1 MKDKV
6 IKTNANEDKELLDI
20 LLDEENVDPIILF
33 DESGKRVAFQQIAII
48 PMAAEIYCV
57 LKPIDEMEGIAED
70 EALVFRVDEKGGVPV
85 LVVETD
91 EPTAH
96 KVFEE
101 YYNLVDE
108 QS

>member
-1 MKDKV
+1 MKHEINNK
-6 IKTNANEDKELLDI
+6 NEDKELLDI
-20 LLDEENVDPIILF
+20 LLDEDNVDPIILF
-33 DESGKRVAFQQIAII
+33 DDTGKRVAFEQVAII
-48 PMAAEIYCV
+48 PMGIEIYCV
-57 LKPIDEMEGIAED
+57 LKPLDEMEGVADD
-70 EALVFRVDEKGGVPV
+70 EALVFRVDEKDGAAV

-96 KVFEE
+96 RVFEE

>member
-1 MKDKV
+1 MKHEINNK
-6 IKTNANEDKELLDI
+6 NEDKELLDI
-20 LLDEENVDPIILF
+20 LLDEDNVDPIILF
-33 DESGKRVAFQQIAII
+33 DDTGKRVAFEQVAII
-48 PMAAEIYCV
+48 PMGIEIYCV
-57 LKPIDEMEGIAED
+57 LKPLDEMEGVADD
-70 EALVFRVDEKGGVPV
+70 EALVFRVDEKDGAAV

>member
-1 MKDKV
+1 MKHE
-6 IKTNANEDKELLDI
+6 IINENEEKELLDI
-20 LLDEENVDPIILF
+20 LLDEDNVDPIILF
-33 DESGKRVAFQQIAII
+33 DDTGKRVAFEQIAII
-48 PMAAEIYCV
+48 PMGCEIYCV
-57 LKPIDEMEGIAED
+57 LKPIDEIDGVADD
-70 EALVFRVDEKGGVPV
+70 EALVFRVDEKDGSAV